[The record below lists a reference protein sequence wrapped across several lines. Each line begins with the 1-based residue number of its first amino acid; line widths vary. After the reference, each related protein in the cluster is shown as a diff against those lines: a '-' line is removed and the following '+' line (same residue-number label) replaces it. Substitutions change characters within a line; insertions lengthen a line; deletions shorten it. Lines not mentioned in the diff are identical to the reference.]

1 MSTIPNNLR
10 ADIFRQRIESKN
22 TLSNKGGLYVGTGQS
37 FGSGSAAVY
46 VTDQLIPGSND
57 SVFGVI
63 AGSTYGVGYV
73 DSVGPNFFADN
84 AITKEKIAAVA
95 NGCISDSHING
106 KISSTKITGVSFVTS
121 ANGDLTI
128 TFN

>member
-1 MSTIPNNLR
+1 MSVIPNNLR

-37 FGSGSAAVY
+37 FGSGSAIVY
-46 VTDQLIPGSND
+46 ATDQLVPGSNN

-63 AGSTYGVGYV
+63 SGSAYGVGYV
-73 DSVGPNFFADN
+73 DSVGSNFFADN
-84 AITKEKIAAVA
+84 AITKEKVAAVA
-95 NGCISDSHING
+95 SNCIGDSHING

-121 ANGDLTI
+121 TDGDLAI